1 MAEARHHQDH
11 FALGALV
18 EKRVVH
24 LVLCH
29 QRRKG
34 FFQFLQRATFLGAK
48 GDAHEVMLR
57 AFMKKHTTNP
67 DVARYL
73 GAGSDLKIKRGL
85 NALWNQGGIQYAAP
99 VR

>member
-1 MAEARHHQDH
+1 
-11 FALGALV
+11 
-18 EKRVVH
+18 
-24 LVLCH
+24 
-29 QRRKG
+29 
-34 FFQFLQRATFLGAK
+34 
-48 GDAHEVMLR
+48 
-57 AFMKKHTTNP
+57 MKKHTTNP